1 MNKSTPKVAIQY
13 IKEIKA
19 KKKKNWPDKQNTLMS
34 QKSQIIDV
42 TITFEKDKFE
52 KYRIKLF

>member
-1 MNKSTPKVAIQY
+1 MVAIQY

-19 KKKKNWPDKQNTLMS
+19 KKKNNWPDKQNTLMS

-42 TITFEKDKFE
+42 TVAFEKDKFE

>member
-1 MNKSTPKVAIQY
+1 MNKSTLKVAIQY

-19 KKKKNWPDKQNTLMS
+19 KIQNNWSDKQNTLMS

-42 TITFEKDKFE
+42 TIAFEKDKFE
-52 KYRIKLF
+52 KHRIKLF